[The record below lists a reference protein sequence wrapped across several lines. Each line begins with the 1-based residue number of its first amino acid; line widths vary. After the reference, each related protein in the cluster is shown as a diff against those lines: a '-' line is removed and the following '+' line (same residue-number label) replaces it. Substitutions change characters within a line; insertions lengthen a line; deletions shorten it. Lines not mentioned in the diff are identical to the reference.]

1 MRKFRALLIIALM
14 IIVSFILQTSLFRF
28 LNIGGISPNL
38 MIIVTV
44 SLSIVYGDKK
54 GTVIG
59 FICGLL
65 CDIFFSDYLGFYA
78 LVYCF
83 TGYLSGKFERIIF
96 PDSLKLPIA
105 AIAGSNLL
113 YGFFCYVFRFV
124 INGRFFFGSF
134 IWNYVLPEILY
145 TTLIAL
151 IIYPLIIWIYK
162 RYMRPIRES
171 EKNFA
176 KRKSTL

>member
-78 LVYCF
+78 LV
-83 TGYLSGKFERIIF
+83 
-96 PDSLKLPIA
+96 
-105 AIAGSNLL
+105 
-113 YGFFCYVFRFV
+113 
-124 INGRFFFGSF
+124 
-134 IWNYVLPEILY
+134 
-145 TTLIAL
+145 
-151 IIYPLIIWIYK
+151 
-162 RYMRPIRES
+162 
-171 EKNFA
+171 
-176 KRKSTL
+176 